1 MVSDERTLQLVGA
14 GLLVLGLSAVACTAA
29 MFPSRGRIKDIS
41 RANRLS
47 WSPRGFGGRGDASPV
62 FGLMWG
68 TIFASQ
74 AVSAVVTIVVTLLG
88 SDATDLYALF
98 NGVACASAA
107 LALCAAWQPVFVID
121 EPWSFAFAT
130 SLLALAAV
138 FAGVGAVSGKAFLGP
153 TWWETLAGAST
164 QLFSGWLLTAAG
176 LSLGITTRSY
186 NRGVNAPAS
195 DAGTSYFPLVL
206 ACVAC
211 IASALFA
218 MPLYAVPIALTFLF
232 IPNTFVD
239 WRLWTGL
246 LVALV
251 GVALGAVMV
260 FVYRASGVWF

>member
-14 GLLVLGLSAVACTAA
+14 GLLVLGLAAVACTAA

-121 EPWSFAFAT
+121 EPWSFCVCNVAARARRGLCGRRSSIWKGLLRTYMVGDACGGFDTIVFGLAFDGCWAQPWNYYT
-130 SLLALAAV
+130 FVQQRCQRARL
-138 FAGVGAVSGKAFLGP
+138 
-153 TWWETLAGAST
+153 
-164 QLFSGWLLTAAG
+164 
-176 LSLGITTRSY
+176 R
-186 NRGVNAPAS
+186 RG
-195 DAGTSYFPLVL
+195 YLVL
-206 ACVAC
+206 
-211 IASALFA
+211 SSRSR
-218 MPLYAVPIALTFLF
+218 MRRMHRKRPLRNATLRGPDRPHVPLHPQHIC
-232 IPNTFVD
+232 
-239 WRLWTGL
+239 
-246 LVALV
+246 
-251 GVALGAVMV
+251 
-260 FVYRASGVWF
+260 